1 MPSHVE
7 MNRQRMSTALMTAA
21 GRWCNQVGR
30 EVTNNA
36 KARCP
41 VDEGALRSS
50 IDYTTAVD
58 AQKAHVTIGSP
69 LPYAEFVHRGTG
81 IYGPNQTPIVP
92 TTAKALKFRWE
103 PTSGGG
109 RPTKSKDKRAFYF
122 FASVKGQPAQPFL
135 ADALRAVM
143 GAITSTFDSN

>member
-1 MPSHVE
+1 MPVE
-7 MNRQRMSTALMTAA
+7 RHQAAIDEFQRRA
-21 GRWCNQVGR
+21 GAKWAHRVGTR
-30 EVTNNA
+30 VVAEA
-36 KARCP
+36 KDRCP

>member
-1 MPSHVE
+1 MPVE
-7 MNRQRMSTALMTAA
+7 RHQAAIDEFQRRA
-21 GRWCNQVGR
+21 GAKWAHRVGTR
-30 EVTNNA
+30 VVAEA
-36 KARCP
+36 KDRCP

-103 PTSGGG
+103 PTSDGG
-109 RPTKSKDKRAFYF
+109 RPTKSKDKRSIYF
-122 FASVKGQPAQPFL
+122 FKSVKGQPAQPFL

-143 GAITSTFDSN
+143 GNIRRTSN